1 METVGVAG
9 LGTMGAGIAEVFAR
23 AGLRVIGVEA
33 DEAALAR
40 GRGHL
45 EGSTGRAV
53 ARGKLSPGEREAI
66 LGRVTLSADR
76 AAFAEADLV
85 VEAIPELMEL
95 KLPLFADL
103 DRICKPEAIL
113 ATNTSSLPVTEIAL
127 RTGRP
132 ERVVGMHFFNPAPVM
147 RLVEVVGTAR
157 STVTGEVADLARRI
171 GKRPVVV
178 GDRPGFVVNRLLL
191 GYLNHA
197 CQLLDQKAASKEAID
212 TAMVV
217 QAGLP
222 MGPFAL
228 LDLIGLDTALEICGV
243 LHRDGG
249 DPRHE
254 PAKILTELVGRGRLG
269 RKSGGGFHDGEP
281 EAEEGFDA
289 MVLLRPYLVDA
300 IDMFT
305 SGYAS
310 QDDIDEAMKLGCGY
324 RSGPF
329 ETIAALRMRSLDSF
343 PELEE

>member
-23 AGLRVIGVEA
+23 AGLAVVGVET
-33 DEAALAR
+33 DEAALRR
-40 GRGHL
+40 GRAHL
-45 EGSTGRAV
+45 ENSTGRAV
-53 ARGKLSPGEREAI
+53 SRGRLSPEEQQAI
-66 LGRVTLSADR
+66 LGRVTLATDR

-85 VEAIPELMEL
+85 VEAVPELMEL

-103 DRICKPEAIL
+103 DRVCKPSAIL

-127 RTGRP
+127 ATDRP
-132 ERVVGMHFFNPAPVM
+132 SRVVGMHFFNPAPVM
-147 RLVEVVGTAR
+147 QLVEVVGTAR
-157 STVTGEVADLARRI
+157 STVTGEVADLARRV

-197 CQLLDQKAASKEAID
+197 CLLLDQGVASKEAID

-228 LDLIGLDTALEICGV
+228 LDLIGLDTAYEICGV
-243 LHRDGG
+243 LHRDSG

-254 PAKILTELVGRGRLG
+254 PSRTLRNLVERGRLG
-269 RKSGGGFHDGEP
+269 RKTGGGFYDGKP
-281 EAEEGFDA
+281 GTEEGFDA

-300 IDMFT
+300 IEMFR

-329 ETIAALRMRSLDSF
+329 ETVAALRTRSLDDF

>member
-23 AGLRVIGVEA
+23 AGLAVVGVEA

-45 EGSTGRAV
+45 ERSTGRAV
-53 ARGKLSPGEREAI
+53 DKGKLSPEEQEAI
-66 LGRVTLSADR
+66 LARITLSTDR
-76 AAFAEADLV
+76 AAFADADLV

-103 DRICKPEAIL
+103 DRVCKPSAIL
-113 ATNTSSLPVTEIAL
+113 ATNTSSLSVTEIA
-127 RTGRP
+127 RHTGRP
-132 ERVVGMHFFNPAPVM
+132 SRVVGMHFFNPAPVM
-147 RLVEVVGTAR
+147 RLVEVVGTAD
-157 STVTGEVADLARRI
+157 STVTDDVAALARRI

-197 CQLLDQKAASKEAID
+197 CQLLDRGVASKEAID

-222 MGPFAL
+222 MGPFVL
-228 LDLIGLDTALEICGV
+228 LDLIGLDTAYEICGV

-254 PAKILTELVGRGRLG
+254 PAKVLADLVARGRLG
-269 RKSGGGFHDGEP
+269 RKTGGGFYDGKP
-281 EAEEGFDA
+281 GTEEGFDA

-300 IDMFT
+300 VEMFR

-329 ETIAALRMRSLDSF
+329 ETIAALRTRSLDDF

>member
-23 AGLRVIGVEA
+23 AGLAVVGVEA

-45 EGSTGRAV
+45 ERSTGKAV
-53 ARGKLSPGEREAI
+53 EKGRLTAAEQRAI
-66 LGRVTLSADR
+66 LDRITLATDR
-76 AAFAEADLV
+76 AAFAGADLV

-103 DRICKPEAIL
+103 DRICKPSAIL

-127 RTGRP
+127 ATGRP
-132 ERVVGMHFFNPAPVM
+132 SHVVGMHFFNPAPVM
-147 RLVEVVGTAR
+147 RLVEVVGTPH
-157 STVTGEVADLARRI
+157 STVAEEVAALARRI

-197 CQLLDQKAASKEAID
+197 CRLLDQGVASKEAID

-228 LDLIGLDTALEICGV
+228 LDLIGLDTAYEICGV

-254 PAKILTELVGRGRLG
+254 PARSLEKLVEQGRLG
-269 RKSGGGFHDGEP
+269 RKTGGGFYDGKP
-281 EAEEGFDA
+281 GTEEGFDA

-300 IDMFT
+300 IEMAN

-310 QDDIDEAMKLGCGY
+310 QDDVDEAMKLGCGY

-329 ETIAALRMRSLDSF
+329 ETIGALRMRSLDDF

>member
-23 AGLRVIGVEA
+23 AGLSVIGVET
-33 DEAALAR
+33 DGEALKR
-40 GRGHL
+40 GREHL
-45 EGSTGRAV
+45 ENSTGRAI
-53 ARGKLSPGEREAI
+53 ARGKLTIEEQKTI
-66 LGRVTLSADR
+66 LHRVTLSTDPR
-76 AAFAEADLV
+76 AFAEADLV
-85 VEAIPELMEL
+85 IEAIPELMEL
-95 KLPLFADL
+95 KLPLFAGL
-103 DRICKPEAIL
+103 DRICKPSAIL

-127 RTGRP
+127 STGRP

-147 RLVEVVGTAR
+147 KLVEVIGTPH
-157 STVTGEVADLARRI
+157 STVTAEVADLARRL
-171 GKRPVVV
+171 GKHPVVV
-178 GDRPGFVVNRLLL
+178 GDKPGFVVNRLLL

-197 CQLLDQKAASKEAID
+197 CQLLDSGVASKEAID

-228 LDLIGLDTALEICGV
+228 LDLIGLDTAYEICGV

-254 PAKILTELVGRGRLG
+254 PAQVLADLVKQGRLG
-269 RKSGGGFHDGEP
+269 RKSGGGFYDGKAEP
-281 EAEEGFDA
+281 EEGFDA

-300 IDMFT
+300 ITMFT

-310 QDDIDEAMKLGCGY
+310 QDDIDQAMKLGCGY

-329 ETIAALRMRSLDSF
+329 ETIGALRMRSLDSF

>member
-9 LGTMGAGIAEVFAR
+9 LGLMGAGIAEVFAR
-23 AGLRVIGVEA
+23 AGLAVIGVET
-33 DEAALAR
+33 DGETLKR
-40 GRGHL
+40 GRDHL
-45 EGSTGRAV
+45 ENSTGRAI
-53 ARGKLSPGEREAI
+53 ARGKLTVEEQKTI
-66 LGRVTLSADR
+66 LHRITLSTDR
-76 AAFAEADLV
+76 RAFAEADLV
-85 VEAIPELMEL
+85 IEAIPELMEL

-103 DRICKPEAIL
+103 DRICKPSAIL
-113 ATNTSSLPVTEIAL
+113 ATNTSSLSVTEIA
-127 RTGRP
+127 RQTGRP
-132 ERVVGMHFFNPAPVM
+132 SQVVGMHFFNPAPVM
-147 RLVEVVGTAR
+147 KLVEVIGTAH
-157 STVTGEVADLARRI
+157 STVTDEVAALARRL
-171 GKRPVVV
+171 GKHPVVV

-197 CQLLDQKAASKEAID
+197 CRLLDHEVASKEAID

-228 LDLIGLDTALEICGV
+228 LDLIGLDTAYEICLV

-254 PAKILTELVGRGRLG
+254 PAKILADLVKEGRLG
-269 RKSGGGFHDGEP
+269 RKTGGGFYDGKP
-281 EAEEGFDA
+281 ETEEGFDA
-289 MVLLRPYLVDA
+289 MILLRPYLVDA

-329 ETIAALRMRSLDSF
+329 ETIGALRMRSLDSF